1 MKDCVPNLHGEQF
14 VKIFSPF
21 VSDLILLHQEMICFI
36 LNALNLVEVPCLPIA
51 DPSHLI
57 YVLPSFLR
65 AQTSVKF
72 LVCPTLCHTA
82 HFAVFLATLYFTM
95 LSILHSFFLI
105 VASLDK
111 NLEKFG
117 GGQDR
122 GETTLPVLCY
132 EETETWSRPR
142 KSPNPGPPSL
152 AGRHRPLCNDLA
164 GGWRAGCNPRAGGA

>member
-1 MKDCVPNLHGEQF
+1 
-14 VKIFSPF
+14 
-21 VSDLILLHQEMICFI
+21 MICFI

-72 LVCPTLCHTA
+72 LICPTLCHTA

-95 LSILHSFFLI
+95 LSILLSWYKCILHSFFLI

-111 NLEKFG
+111 NLEKLG
-117 GGQDR
+117 GGGGKTGGRPPSRYYVKKRPKHGPDR
-122 GETTLPVLCY
+122 E
-132 EETETWSRPR
+132 
-142 KSPNPGPPSL
+142 NPEPWPPSL
-152 AGRHRPLCNDLA
+152 AGRHRPLCNGLV
-164 GGWRAGCNPRAGGA
+164 GGWRAGCNQRAGGA